1 MGRDTRTASIKNKDT
16 KNEKQEVSHRKP
28 KQKISKKN
36 ASQNKSKSQKNKN
49 GADCQESEVRQMRI
63 RAGLV
68 LDQKEVHTICLNNN
82 GSNSSSSEINQNG
95 IQMDEEVLQSDSTV
109 SNNHT
114 NGNTALS
121 KNKVEKKKGNNTKRN
136 NKKIGAQNYKDQQ
149 DQNGKQNRCQSNIL
163 NPEVVGIQ
171 RSHFNGNSKN
181 GSSVFYEQ
189 DSQNCSCSKDNSKL
203 DQNEQRSL
211 PIAKGIK
218 QSDYSQFINLP
229 NVHNSNGNDV
239 NNIQN
244 ITTFNSGFL
253 GKEDQFQDFSIIVG
267 SFQKQHS
274 IFYGSTFIQE
284 AKMRGFN
291 LEIVYDDKEFI
302 SKINSFDIAWIVDN
316 SELNKKYEQQYIE
329 SIGTFF
335 KSKKSL
341 YIHAGSNQCY
351 SRTNIILQNFFNN
364 MSLQGKIKPKQK
376 VLNSYSNSQNVLPYS
391 FNRSFSLSYGL
402 STLKLANDQAVVQ
415 QKHDDFS
422 NFIVIQNCQ
431 PIVLVSEENDQ
442 HGRIILDCGFLSY
455 DIKTWSS
462 NHFRH
467 YLSNSTVWLTGIP
480 N

>member
-1 MGRDTRTASIKNKDT
+1 MGRDTRTTSIKNKDT
-16 KNEKQEVSHRKP
+16 KNEKQEVSHTKS
-28 KQKISKKN
+28 KQKINKKKAN
-36 ASQNKSKSQKNKN
+36 QNKSKSQKNKN
-49 GADCQESEVRQMRI
+49 GANCQESEVRQMRI

-68 LDQKEVHTICLNNN
+68 LDKKEVHTICLNNN

-121 KNKVEKKKGNNTKRN
+121 KNKVEDKRGNSKRN
-136 NKKIGAQNYKDQQ
+136 NKKIATQNYEDQH
-149 DQNGKQNRCQSNIL
+149 DQCGQQNQCQSNIL
-163 NPEVVGIQ
+163 NPEVVGVQ
-171 RSHFNGNSKN
+171 RLHSNGNSKN
-181 GSSVFYEQ
+181 DSSLFYDQ
-189 DSQNCSCSKDNSKL
+189 DKQNFNCNKDVSKSNT
-203 DQNEQRSL
+203 NGQRSL

-229 NVHNSNGNDV
+229 NNFNSNGNDT

-244 ITTFNSGFL
+244 MTTFNSGFL
-253 GKEDQFQDFSIIVG
+253 GKEDQFKDFSIIVG

-302 SKINSFDIAWIVDN
+302 SKVNSFDIAWIVDN

-341 YIHAGSNQCY
+341 YIHAGTNQCY

-376 VLNSYSNSQNVLPYS
+376 IVNPDLNSQNTLPYS
-391 FNRSFSLSYGL
+391 FNRSLSLAHGI
-402 STLKLANDQAVVQ
+402 STLKLTNDQAIVQ

-431 PIVLVSEENDQ
+431 PIVLISEENDQ

-462 NHFRH
+462 DHFHH